1 MINSFENIINFY
13 RLFCNANGIG
23 FENIARLLVRE
34 LATFY
39 MIGIIAKIYLS
50 TVINRPLAL
59 FLSLVIIVL
68 KAFFIHSNFLVLIAS
83 STKPYV
89 IFLL

>member
-13 RLFCNANGIG
+13 CLLGNANGIG
-23 FENIARLLVRE
+23 FENIARLLVCE

-50 TVINRPLAL
+50 AVINTAL
-59 FLSLVIIVL
+59 
-68 KAFFIHSNFLVLIAS
+68 
-83 STKPYV
+83 
-89 IFLL
+89 